1 MVLQN
6 DFQIKKRNE
15 YMSYQ
20 SEAALENEVMDR
32 LVDLGYERVN
42 ILNDDQLKENF
53 RKILNERHIDKLNNE
68 PLTDR
73 EFERLMTQIN
83 GKSVFESAQILR
95 DKFVLKRDDETE
107 VYLEFFNTK
116 KWCQNKFQVTNQ
128 ISVNDKYKGRYDV
141 TLLINGLPI
150 LQMELKRSGIAI
162 SEAFNQVERYRRHN
176 YTGLFRYVQLFVIS
190 NGQETRYYANS
201 DKEIYKSHMF
211 YWSDVENNRINHLKD
226 FMDDFLEPCH
236 MSKMVARYMIVN
248 ETDKFLMVMRP
259 YQVYAVEALMHRAL
273 ETNNNGYIWH
283 TTGSGKTLT
292 SFKAAQLLSEEE
304 GIDKVIFLVDRKD
317 LDGQT
322 LSEFNKFQ
330 KDSVDQTTNTNK
342 LIQQLADKSR
352 PLLITTIQKLA
363 NVVRR
368 NDKVLERYQ
377 TDKVVF
383 IIDECHRSQFGD
395 MHRQIKANFKNAQYF
410 GFTGTPL
417 FEENKSQD
425 GRSTADIFD
434 KCLHTYL
441 IKDAIRDNN
450 VLGFSVEYIQTF
462 KNNVGTDNEEYV
474 EDINTN
480 EVWMNDDRIEMVARH
495 IYKNHNKKTKDRQYS
510 AIFATANIPMAMKY
524 YEVFKKINAE
534 EVAAGRAPLKV
545 ATISTYQTNEDM
557 QEGEVTEH
565 SKDLIANAI
574 EDYNQLFNTNFNLE
588 TFDNYFKDVSNRV
601 KKGIKNEKID
611 ILIVVNMFLTGF
623 DSKVLNTLYVDKNLQ
638 YHGLIQAYSRTNRAE
653 KITKPYGNIV
663 CYRDLKKATDDAITL
678 FSQTNDTD
686 TVLNKTYDQYLRL
699 FVNAIEELYE
709 IAPTPESVDL
719 LEGETAQKEFVE
731 AFRDVANLMQKMRTF
746 DEFEFDSA
754 KLGIAEQ
761 TFEDYKG
768 KYFAI
773 YEEVKKEREQKE
785 EVSILDDIDFEI
797 DLLRNDIINVD
808 YILNLL
814 KSLNLEDKKEK
825 EAGIKQIHRLLD
837 TADNEQL
844 RLKADLIRT
853 FMQRVLPSLNKGD
866 NIDDAY
872 YNFEEQEKEKEI
884 ESFSNGLAYP
894 AQQLNRLV
902 HEYEFSGNI
911 NRNDIDRH
919 IDGGLL
925 VKRNKTKK
933 IESFIRETTRK
944 YGNVE

>member
-1 MVLQN
+1 
-6 DFQIKKRNE
+6 
-15 YMSYQ
+15 MSYQ

-42 ILNDDQLKENF
+42 IVNDSQLKDNF
-53 RKILNERHIDKLNNE
+53 RNILNERHMDKLNNE

-116 KWCQNKFQVTNQ
+116 KWCQNKIQVTNQ
-128 ISVNDKYKGRYDV
+128 IAVNDKYKGRYDV

-211 YWSDVENNRINHLKD
+211 YWSDVENNRINQLKD

-259 YQVYAVEALMHRAL
+259 YQVYAVEALMNRAL
-273 ETNNNGYIWH
+273 ETNNNGYVWH

-292 SFKAAQLLSEEE
+292 SFKTAQLLSQED

-322 LSEFNKFQ
+322 LAEFNKFQ

-417 FEENKSQD
+417 FEDNKSQD

-462 KNNVGTDNEEYV
+462 KNNVGTENEEYV
-474 EDINTN
+474 EDINTE
-480 EVWMNDDRIEMVARH
+480 EVWMNDKRIEMVARH

-534 EVAAGRAPLKV
+534 EAAAGRKPLNV

-557 QEGEVTEH
+557 RDGEVTEH

-574 EDYNQLFNTNFNLE
+574 EDYNKLFNTNFNLE

-638 YHGLIQAYSRTNRAE
+638 YHGLIQAYSRTNRVE

-663 CYRDLKKATDDAITL
+663 CYRDLKKATDDAIML

-686 TVLNKTYDQYLRL
+686 TVLSKTYDQYLRL
-699 FVNAIEELYE
+699 FINAIEELYK

-746 DEFEFDSA
+746 DEFEFDSV
-754 KLGIAEQ
+754 KLGISEQ

-773 YEEVKKEREQKE
+773 YEDVKKDREQKE
-785 EVSILDDIDFEI
+785 KVSILDDIDFEI

-825 EAGIKQIHRLLD
+825 EEGIKQIHRLLD

-853 FMQRVLPSLNKGD
+853 FMDRVLPSLKDGD

-872 YNFEEQEKEKEI
+872 YNFEEKEKEREI
-884 ESFSNGLAYP
+884 EAFSNDLSYP
-894 AQQLNRLV
+894 SQQLNRLV

-911 NRNDIDRH
+911 NRNDIDTH

-933 IESFIRETTRK
+933 IESFIRETTKK

>member
-211 YWSDVENNRINHLKD
+211 YWSDVENNRINQLKD

-259 YQVYAVEALMHRAL
+259 YQVYAVEALMHRTL

-495 IYKNHNKKTKDRQYS
+495 IYKNHNKKTKDCQYS

-545 ATISTYQTNEDM
+545 ATISTYQANEDM

-638 YHGLIQAYSRTNRAE
+638 YHGLIQAYSRTNRVE